1 MNRHCP
7 LLVLLELVLHT
18 DICGRSEWLRPKI
31 ILKNSEP
38 RILMSINL
46 LGDSNLTGIT
56 IEVYIGVTKEL
67 FNIRSDY
74 ILTELA
80 SPLNPV

>member
-18 DICGRSEWLRPKI
+18 DICGRSEWLRPNI
-31 ILKNSEP
+31 TLKSSEP

-56 IEVYIGVTKEL
+56 IEVYIGVTEEL
-67 FNIRSDY
+67 FNIRSY
-74 ILTELA
+74 
-80 SPLNPV
+80 